1 MLTVRT
7 VPKALEASKAPLV
20 QTERKVN
27 EAHKARLVPMAK
39 TARRQQYLS
48 ALLQRAHPAP
58 LQASLMLAHLTR
70 LFLISPSR
78 AVLLVSKAPKATPA
92 KRALTARKVSE
103 ARKARLAKMGRKAP
117 KANGGR
123 RASKGLKAPLVLMA
137 KARISMPWMLVIP
150 APRLI

>member
-1 MLTVRT
+1 MPTVRT

-48 ALLQRAHPAP
+48 ALLQRAHPVL

-70 LFLISPSR
+70 LCLISPSLV
-78 AVLLVSKAPKATPA
+78 ALLVSKAPRVTLAPLAQTAHKAP
-92 KRALTARKVSE
+92 R
-103 ARKARLAKMGRKAP
+103 ARLVKMGRKAL
-117 KANGGR
+117 KAIQGL
-123 RASKGLKAPLVLMA
+123 RASEGLKAPPVLMA